1 MLPLPLPVLGGS
13 IEDLRHFVN
22 VPNDDAFVLTV
33 AFILAAMRAVGPY
46 PVLSLHGAA
55 GTAKSTF
62 SEVIRR
68 LVDPGKPM
76 LRSLPRAKEDFFIAA
91 HNNHVLAFENISYIP
106 TWISDLMCQ
115 LATGGG
121 HSRRELYTAMDETV
135 FDAQRPQ
142 VLNGIEDF
150 VIRGDLANRAIPLVL
165 LPIEESKRRHERKFW
180 AEFEEA
186 APKILGA
193 LLTAMANGLR
203 HFPTT
208 ELEALPRM
216 ADFAIW
222 ATACETGAPWTPA
235 WSFAEAYAENRAE
248 ATAVVLEDDTVAQSL
263 RRFMSNRDSWKGC
276 ATDLLAELTKDWLG
290 EIPDRWPK
298 AGNKL
303 SNRLRR
309 VQPQL
314 TAVEIEVKFSKTTD
328 KAHGRVIEIS
338 KTVEGGS
345 AAETSSPALIVRTV
359 RSSEDE
365 DNPGLTHLAVSSGGA
380 SGVTS
385 GAAPAGDRADDGRTV
400 GRTIGHDGNTSKIN
414 AQDRRTMPD
423 DKGGAVFGTASGGGC
438 ARCGKPGTLLECTH
452 KGANAL
458 VHRECLSAWLNE
470 VEEQS
475 LSAARRDLNAMAIAA
490 CPSGK
495 RAQGQP
501 KQPCGP
507 VGIGLDGLH
516 RPTNCFCLHHCG
528 HERRTDSFASDL
540 DDWTSAFTWWPA
552 GVISAVD
559 NGFSCA
565 RICIADRQ

>member
-470 VEEQS
+470 VRSNHS
-475 LSAARRDLNAMAIAA
+475 LQ
-490 CPSGK
+490 
-495 RAQGQP
+495 QGE
-501 KQPCGP
+501 
-507 VGIGLDGLH
+507 I
-516 RPTNCFCLHHCG
+516 
-528 HERRTDSFASDL
+528 
-540 DDWTSAFTWWPA
+540 
-552 GVISAVD
+552 
-559 NGFSCA
+559 
-565 RICIADRQ
+565 